1 MLRHNAHLLLCFI
14 FASQA
19 SQGVSLADVAVACT
33 LAPLWRAVLG
43 ADARAAY
50 PATTAWLQQ
59 THAQPAFASVLGAL
73 QLCEAQGWVAPAK
86 ADKKKKKGKGADG
99 VGEDGAGSQQQQ
111 QDQQRTESHEL
122 DPEKA
127 AKKVGP

>member
-1 MLRHNAHLLLCFI
+1 
-14 FASQA
+14 
-19 SQGVSLADVAVACT
+19 VSLADVAVACT

-43 ADARAAY
+43 PDARAAY

-86 ADKKKKKGKGADG
+86 ADKKKKKKGKGADG
-99 VGEDGAGSQQQQ
+99 AGEDGAGSQQQQ
-111 QDQQRTESHEL
+111 QQDQQRTESQEL